1 MRTAW
6 ALMVMPRSRSRSSWS
21 STCSTMS
28 RGATVPVNSS
38 KRSES
43 VVLPWSTWA
52 MTEMARIDRVGVGT
66 TRVYGRGL
74 TLSALQ
80 GASRAGVR
88 STARAVYHG
97 LFVGPLLRRSGV
109 GALGL
114 RLGVGTL
121 RRLGRRHVSA
131 FLRTFA
137 GLRVFDHCDSPP
149 GTGYLAYL

>member
-1 MRTAW
+1 
-6 ALMVMPRSRSRSSWS
+6 
-21 STCSTMS
+21 
-28 RGATVPVNSS
+28 
-38 KRSES
+38 
-43 VVLPWSTWA
+43 

-88 STARAVYHG
+88 STARAVYRG
-97 LFVGPLLRRSGV
+97 LFVGPLLRRPGV

-121 RRLGRRHVSA
+121 RRLGRRHVAA
-131 FLRTFA
+131 FLRAFA
-137 GLRVFDHCDSPP
+137 GLRVFDHCDFTSRFRR
-149 GTGYLAYL
+149 LAYLYHNK